1 MTTLPSS
8 IFTLPTLLLF
18 PPPPPPLP
26 HPLSPPPT
34 HHCTIVQLHG
44 HRTTLKVRPCHRVQF
59 SNYLNAIWTCIHIHH
74 NVWVV
79 VGGGTVCVH
88 QTLIYTYVHVSILYI
103 QLHVITTT
111 KQGANVSILYIQLH
125 VITTTKQGAN
135 IHTVIVVV
143 YTIKSVATPKCKQY
157 MLFNTHIIHIHTH
170 MYTYLRSLADTVSL
184 Q

>member
-26 HPLSPPPT
+26 HPLYPPPT

-88 QTLIYTYVHVSILYI
+88 QTLIYTYVHVC
-103 QLHVITTT
+103 
-111 KQGANVSILYIQLH
+111 ILYIQLH